1 MPFKQVWYIC
11 VAVTFFNYFSQSQ
24 TLRKSWDQEKTLKQN
39 LQILGLAFDANSAV
53 PIPKSKTKVSAH
65 HFSLF
70 LMCYMNKNY
79 VSKNMSHLYTLYML
93 SWNDNYLL
101 NDTCVVFIV
110 ISVICLSMCR

>member
-65 HFSLF
+65 HF
-70 LMCYMNKNY
+70 
-79 VSKNMSHLYTLYML
+79 
-93 SWNDNYLL
+93 YLIFNVL
-101 NDTCVVFIV
+101 HEQKLCF
-110 ISVICLSMCR
+110 